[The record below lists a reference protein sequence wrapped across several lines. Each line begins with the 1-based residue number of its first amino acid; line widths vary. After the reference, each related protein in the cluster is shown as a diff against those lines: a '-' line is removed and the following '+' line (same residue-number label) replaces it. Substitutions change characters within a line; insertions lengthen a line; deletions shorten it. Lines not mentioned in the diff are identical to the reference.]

1 MTGRDD
7 PRWAGMRQHGRP
19 RVRRRRTSAWTA
31 LLCLACLLADPLCG
45 SVRGGAAG
53 PGCASEEAGA
63 QCQGP
68 GPYDGLERP
77 IIVLHS
83 PQPGEEVVGGHV
95 TIVWEVTYF
104 DLVQGYVDILV
115 NDQVVNTPLPIEP
128 VSGAFLEP
136 ELTLDGRF
144 GSNVPLEDG
153 VHRIHA
159 QLMDLRG
166 RLLASAAVNITVTR
180 SPARPMPNY
189 TLDGN
194 AQSWSTLLNM
204 AHILKSTLSLQYLCT
219 GHALGH

>member
-1 MTGRDD
+1 
-7 PRWAGMRQHGRP
+7 MRQHGCSRAG
-19 RVRRRRTSAWTA
+19 RRRTSARTA

-45 SVRGGAAG
+45 IVRGGAAG
-53 PGCASEEAGA
+53 PGCASGEAGR
-63 QCQGP
+63 QCEGP
-68 GPYDGLERP
+68 GPYDGIERP
-77 IIVLHS
+77 VIVLHS

-95 TIVWEVTYF
+95 TIAWEVTYF
-104 DLVQGYVDILV
+104 DLVQGYVDILID
-115 NDQVVNTPLPIEP
+115 DQVVDTPLPIEP
-128 VSGAFLEP
+128 ASGAFLEP

-153 VHRIHA
+153 VHRILA

-204 AHILKSTLSLQYLCT
+204 AHFLKSTLS
-219 GHALGH
+219 AP